1 MTRFPQLRYGIIV
14 LANTP
19 RKILEFI
26 MYTRYFIQL
35 NKIGRKE
42 SIMKITK
49 SCLSIAAL
57 ALIGFQTQ
65 ALAQADANHAVTYT
79 GDVGRILNENCV
91 VCHREGGIGPMQLTN
106 YDQVRPWA
114 PLIQLK
120 VADRTMPPYAY
131 DHGIGIQDLEGDWR
145 LEQEEIDTI
154 VAWVN
159 QGSPLGDPDVI
170 VPMPEI
176 GDPNEWNFTAELGQP
191 DLIVASI
198 PIDIPASGGDMW
210 SKHFVDMELAT
221 DRCIKAVQ
229 VKPRGDAKAVVHHAN
244 SDIYAPTEDGEFA
257 TYGQLT
263 EYAMGK
269 WGELV
274 PEGVCRTV
282 PAGSQVRW
290 SIHMFPG
297 GLGATAQ
304 GEMIRDNVVEVGLW
318 LHPEGYEEQA
328 QYKQDLKQY
337 QICREGDLLVPPNG
351 YALIEGFQSFDHP
364 VRIDSFQPHGHLRM
378 NAASLE
384 VFYPETGRTEAVS
397 QISNWSATW
406 HHSHIYDPD
415 VAPLLPTGAVLVM
428 KQWYDNTPDNP
439 NVTDPD
445 QYVVWGSRTADEMN
459 HAWIAVTHLDDEGF
473 ERLTEERKEKELLS
487 VVDVD

>member
-1 MTRFPQLRYGIIV
+1 
-14 LANTP
+14 
-19 RKILEFI
+19 
-26 MYTRYFIQL
+26 
-35 NKIGRKE
+35 
-42 SIMKITK
+42 MKIINV
-49 SCLSIAAL
+49 CLNIAIFVL
-57 ALIGFQTQ
+57 LSTQ
-65 ALAQADANHAVTYT
+65 NSVLAQAKVADEVTYT
-79 GDVGRILNENCV
+79 EDVGRILNENCV
-91 VCHREGGIGPMQLTN
+91 VCHREGGIGPMHLTN

-120 VADRTMPPYAY
+120 VASREMPPYAY
-131 DHGIGIQDLEGDWR
+131 DHGIGIQSLEGDWR
-145 LEQEEIDTI
+145 LEQAEIDTI

-159 QGSPLGDPDVI
+159 QGSPRGNPDIAVE
-170 VPMPEI
+170 MPELP
-176 GDPNEWNFTAELGQP
+176 DPNEWNFSAELGEP
-191 DLIVASI
+191 DMVVASI
-198 PIDIPASGGDMW
+198 PMDIPASGSDLW
-210 SKHFVDMELAT
+210 SKHFVDLGLES

-229 VKPRGDAKAVVHHAN
+229 VKPRGDAAAVVHHAN
-244 SDIYAPTEDGEFA
+244 SDIYAPTGDGQFA

-282 PAGSQVRW
+282 PAGSQVHW

-304 GEMIRDNVVEVGLW
+304 GEMIKDNVVEVGLW

-328 QYKQDLKQY
+328 VYKQDLKQY
-337 QICREGDLLVPPNG
+337 QIGREDSLLVPPNG
-351 YALIEGFQSFDHP
+351 YAMVEGFHSFEHP

-384 VFYPETGRTEAVS
+384 VFYPETGITESIS

-415 VAPLLPTGAVLVM
+415 VAPLLPAGAILVL
-428 KQWYDNTPDNP
+428 KQWYDNTSNNP
-439 NVTDPD
+439 NVTDSD
-445 QYVVWGSRTADEMN
+445 QFVVWGSRTGDEMN
-459 HAWIAVTHLDDEGF
+459 HAWIAVTHLDQEGYEKLLKARS
-473 ERLTEERKEKELLS
+473 EREQRS
-487 VVDVD
+487 IVGDG